1 MPENVQIRPAAGEAD
16 FRAWREVRVAITPNE
31 RVTPLE
37 EIIRGVKPDD
47 LHLLAFVDGVVAGS
61 GYAGRASRVG
71 HSWVMPRVVP
81 SFQRR
86 GIGTA
91 LLHELVAH
99 VTSLGFD
106 EVDTMA
112 DDPGSVAFGTWYGFF
127 EYDRQVEQIRSI
139 GTEPWPTAPTGVEIV
154 TIADRP
160 ELTRA
165 LYDTVGQ
172 QAFQDMALD
181 SPVEVS
187 FDEWAGD
194 WITDPPAT
202 FVAVANGEAIG
213 MAGLNL
219 DADEPTRAEH
229 ALTAV
234 RRDWRGRGVAAALK
248 RCTLAWAAENGI
260 TEVYTW
266 TQRGNADMRGLN
278 EHLGFTY
285 RTESISL
292 RSPIPLKVAS

>member
-1 MPENVQIRPAAGEAD
+1 MPENVTIRPVDGEDD
-16 FRAWREVRVAITPNE
+16 FRAWREVRVAVTPNE

-37 EIIRGVKPDD
+37 EIIRAVKPDD
-47 LHLLAFVDGVVAGS
+47 RYLLAIVDGAVVGS
-61 GYAGRASRVG
+61 GYAGRSERAG
-71 HSWVMPRVVP
+71 HCFVMPRVVP
-81 SFQRR
+81 SFHRR
-86 GIGTA
+86 GVGTA

-99 VTSLGFD
+99 VRGLGFD

-112 DDPGSVAFGTWYGFF
+112 DDPGSVAFGTRFGFY
-127 EYDRQVEQIRSI
+127 EYDRQVEQIRAI
-139 GTEPWPTAPTGVEIV
+139 GTEPWPTAPEGVQIV
-154 TIADRP
+154 TLAERP
-160 ELTRA
+160 DLTRA
-165 LYDTVGQ
+165 LYDNVGT
-172 QAFQDMALD
+172 QAFEDMAIDAPLVVPYED
-181 SPVEVS
+181 WE
-187 FDEWAGD
+187 GD
-194 WITDPPAT
+194 WITDPQAT
-202 FVAVANGEAIG
+202 FAALAGGEAIG

-219 DADEPTRAEH
+219 DDEAPTRAEH

-278 EHLGFTY
+278 ERLGFTY

-292 RSPIPLKVAS
+292 RSPIPLKPTP